1 MRPKRSHTRLRPL
14 PASHHVRHQLP
25 VPRPIL
31 PRHHHALPYP
41 RMARQR
47 RLDLTRLHAEPTHLH
62 LIVQTPHVLQL
73 PTAPAP
79 PIPAPV
85 HPRPRHPTEPIRH
98 EPLRRQPRSIPIPP
112 RHPSTPHPQL
122 SRHSLRHRLPV
133 PVQHVHTHIRQRPP
147 DHAPHSPTSILL
159 TQPPPRHM
167 NRRLRDPIHVHQ
179 PRPILP
185 MPREPTRQAPRIQR
199 LPPEDHPPQRLPSPY
214 PARLLRS
221 HQLPERR
228 RRLVQH
234 RHSLPIHQPPKLL
247 RRPTHP
253 VRHHHQSPPVQQRP
267 PHLPYREIKRVRVKQ
282 RPHISPAEPKPLL
295 RHLEQTHHVR
305 VRHHH
310 SLRLSRRSRRVHHV
324 RRIFRLAPTLLPFL
338 LLFTPPLQQLLHEP
352 HRPRKPRHP
361 TLQPPMRHQHP
372 RTAVFRHIP
381 KPFLR
386 ILRIHRHV
394 RSTRLQHT
402 QYPHH
407 QIQRPIH
414 AQTHPRLPPH
424 TQRSKSTPQN
434 ARPAIQ
440 IPIRQRLP
448 TEHHRNP
455 LAAIPRYTPV
465 PLVQTPPH
473 RTTHPTIPLLQHSP
487 PLRAAHDPIFRERAG
502 GVGRDPVEEPAIV
515 LHELLHG
522 GAIEEIRSVLEG
534 SGEAVIGLLALERE
548 VNLRASG
555 LSGQRRHRE
564 IRNLER
570 LSREVLQGE

>member
-112 RHPSTPHPQL
+112 RHPPTPPPPP
-122 SRHSLRHRLPV
+122 SPHSLPH
-133 PVQHVHTHIRQRPP
+133 RPP
-147 DHAPHSPTSILL
+147 AP
-159 TQPPPRHM
+159 
-167 NRRLRDPIHVHQ
+167 V
-179 PRPILP
+179 
-185 MPREPTRQAPRIQR
+185 
-199 LPPEDHPPQRLPSPY
+199 HPPQRLPAPY
-214 PARLLRS
+214 PSRLLRS

-253 VRHHHQSPPVQQRP
+253 VRHHHQSPPVPQRP
-267 PHLPYREIKRVRVKQ
+267 PHLPYREIKRVRVEQ

-338 LLFTPPLQQLLHEP
+338 LLFAPPLQQLLHEH

-361 TLQPPMRHQHP
+361 TLQPSMRHQHP

-465 PLVQTPPH
+465 PPVQTPPH
-473 RTTHPTIPLLQHSP
+473 RSTHPTAPLLQHAP
-487 PLRAAHDPIFRERAG
+487 PLRGREQANRAVPLLGAAGHRFEDPLVYRRGGSDEFLREDARHVIERQPERSRLLVHVRLDGQREIGVLVSGRADDLEAAQVSKSAVDVEMCVVENG
-502 GVGRDPVEEPAIV
+502 VEEILA
-515 LHELLHG
+515 
-522 GAIEEIRSVLEG
+522 
-534 SGEAVIGLLALERE
+534 AVLALQ
-548 VNLRASG
+548 L
-555 LSGQRRHRE
+555 RHRKPAM
-564 IRNLER
+564 R
-570 LSREVLQGE
+570 